1 MAALAHEPL
10 AVFLTA
16 YDPSDLPGASIDPL
30 GFERGYLFLADKV
43 LPGLTNVARQPR
55 YFSVLCAGAMLGDVD
70 HYAPPRL
77 QYERRLKTLLRF
89 ERFWALANVLASKA
103 SQDGQLPIG
112 GIRGV
117 TYAERAAQSLL
128 AKKAA
133 RTDSNFRLLSRQ
145 VPYGVTGIYGAVA
158 EQMRFLDR
166 KTLTLTPD
174 LGERLAIEF
183 LRQSD
188 CPRAI
193 RKAVRDDGDVP
204 LATLRGWG
212 GQAHISGRFFEEESE
227 CLSEALHHDPTRS
240 RMATLLGEHPF
251 RGADDTELERMR
263 RLRSSLS
270 SDDCH
275 RDLHEAL
282 SAILAYEEC
291 YRHGMLVFER
301 LLWLCRQLP
310 SGSVGHDDVR
320 SDSILRQSL
329 TGLPAAAR
337 RLVEVLDSAESEQF
351 QADLERLSDVRR
363 FLETAAAACTSN
375 ESLVDEVLSRHADVQ
390 RGKFDRG
397 RRKLPWMEKTM
408 GGIALTT
415 TRVGGLPFEAT
426 VPEDI
431 APHPYRL
438 ASADAL
444 IAAARNDEAA

>member
-30 GFERGYLFLADKV
+30 GFERGYLFLADKI

-55 YFSVLCAGAMLGDVD
+55 YFSVLCAGAMLGEVD

-77 QYERRLKTLLRF
+77 QYERRLETLLRF
-89 ERFWALANVLASKA
+89 ERFWALANVLASEA
-103 SQDGQLPIG
+103 PQDGQLPVG

-117 TYAERAAQSLL
+117 TYAQRAAQSLL

-133 RTDSNFRLLSRQ
+133 RADTNFRLLSRQ

-158 EQMRFLDR
+158 EEMRFLDR

-174 LGERLAIEF
+174 LGERLAVEF
-183 LRQSD
+183 LRRTD

-193 RKAVRDDGDVP
+193 RKAVRDEGDVP
-204 LATLRGWG
+204 LATLREWG
-212 GQAHISGRFFEEESE
+212 GRAHISGRFFAEESD
-227 CLSEALHHDPTRS
+227 CLFEALHHDPTRS
-240 RMATLLGEHPF
+240 RMATLLGKHPF
-251 RGADDTELERMR
+251 RGADDTELDRMR
-263 RLRSSLS
+263 RLRSLLAT
-270 SDDCH
+270 DDCH
-275 RDLHEAL
+275 RDLREAL

-291 YRHGMLVFER
+291 YRHAMLVFER
-301 LLWLCRQLP
+301 LLWLCRELP
-310 SGSVGHDDVR
+310 SGSISPAD
-320 SDSILRQSL
+320 LRL
-329 TGLPAAAR
+329 DPNIPVTLAGLPAATKQF
-337 RLVEVLDSAESEQF
+337 LDVLDSAESEQF
-351 QADLERLSDVRR
+351 QADVERLCDVRR
-363 FLETAAAACTSN
+363 FLETAAAACTSS
-375 ESLVDEVLSRHADVQ
+375 EALADELLCRHADVQ

-397 RRKLPWMEKTM
+397 RRKMPWMEQTM
-408 GGIALTT
+408 GRIALTM

-426 VPEDI
+426 APEEI

-444 IAAARNDEAA
+444 IAAARKDEAA